1 MSKQTHLSK
10 VNQIA
15 ETKDQLRKLI
25 KVVQE
30 VVDDRRRDYDIDDE
44 YDESYQN
51 YLKSFNSMELLIEQ
65 MQNNLDALDNI
76 HTVRGLFISLF
87 Y

>member
-76 HTVRGLFISLF
+76 HTVRGLFIPLL

>member
-76 HTVRGLFISLF
+76 HTVRGLFISLL

>member
-76 HTVRGLFISLF
+76 HTVRGLFISLL
-87 Y
+87 